1 MAARF
6 LLAAGWRPPG
16 FPSGSASVSFASSG
30 SFCCCSSSRWR
41 ATTTLFRRR
50 RESCRFASSVV
61 ARRTLSVYLLCL
73 LLMLRVRVLLVLS
86 GDGDGFCF
94 LFLFFCAEAKEQ
106 IFSLS
111 LRVDVARDGT
121 PTNPLRFTFLRERE
135 KHRNRENSATG
146 RMCRGANAFGTRR
159 KVVYEK

>member
-1 MAARF
+1 MAARC

-121 PTNPLRFTFLRERE
+121 PTNPLRFTFLREERNTETE
-135 KHRNRENSATG
+135 KTLQRGECVEE
-146 RMCRGANAFGTRR
+146 RMRSERD
-159 KVVYEK
+159 EK